1 MEKGGENGRQCNGFG
16 KEFAALLQ
24 EILQTKMGRK
34 YAWSKWNSGAR
45 SSGMKAAGTKHSLEK
60 SERWAT
66 GQPAWGDNKVKHR
79 FNSNWRE
86 GSWVGP
92 HRGRGQG
99 RYNKVL
105 RALWRELKVIIC
117 MYVYRSTQNGASTNI
132 QLPEL
137 SVTGPSDSRALLCTS
152 CRSVGKCFCN
162 C

>member
-1 MEKGGENGRQCNGFG
+1 MEDS
-16 KEFAALLQ
+16 A
-24 EILQTKMGRK
+24 MDS
-34 YAWSKWNSGAR
+34 AWSLLLSSKRSYRLRWEESMHGAKWNSGAR

-60 SERWAT
+60 FGRWAT

-79 FNSNWRE
+79 FNSNWWE

-117 MYVYRSTQNGASTNI
+117 MYVYRSTQNGTSTNI